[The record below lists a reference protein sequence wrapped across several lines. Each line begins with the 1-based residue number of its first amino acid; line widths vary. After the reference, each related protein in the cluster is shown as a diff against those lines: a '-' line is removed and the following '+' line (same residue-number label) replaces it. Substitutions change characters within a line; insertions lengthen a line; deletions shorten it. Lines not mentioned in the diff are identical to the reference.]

1 MKRKLKGLLG
11 MAVMV
16 ATVLSTAGTIPS
28 MAAEKTETEDNN
40 RLEKASS
47 LSLNE
52 NMKGSLSDEDDVD
65 FYKFEIP
72 DDGKVSITFKHEY
85 AKGSF
90 TTDEAILWKSQIYNA
105 EGENLLVS
113 ENYDE
118 YAGKNK
124 EEQEGRTIGLPR
136 GTYYLK
142 VEKGQFDHSEKE
154 YTLKVNYTKT
164 DDYEIEDNDVQ
175 KRAFSIPVNKETYG
189 SLMTASDVD
198 WFAFEIPDDGKV
210 SITFK
215 HEYAKGRVTTDEAI
229 LWTSQIYNAE
239 GENLLV
245 SENYDEY
252 AGKNKEEQEGRTIG
266 LPRGTYYL
274 KVESDSYSGKEYM
287 LKVNVSVPDMGWI
300 NMLDGKSYWYEGKV
314 RQGTYDDPQ
323 GVLGDGTVRGREICD
338 MSQKDD
344 AGQDGVWFWLDS
356 VYNGAKATG
365 KEVWMPYIYQ
375 NEAEWSEEDIERI
388 AAESDY
394 GMEGMGRCVRDA
406 IKNKDGKWVRYDN
419 DGKMLKGWVEIKGD
433 LATAYPD
440 QKGNTYY
447 YDTRTGL
454 MAKGWVKIDGKDY
467 FFDEVTGVL
476 Q

>member
-16 ATVLSTAGTIPS
+16 ATVQSTAGTIPS

-90 TTDEAILWKSQIYNA
+90 TTDEAILWK
-105 EGENLLVS
+105 
-113 ENYDE
+113 
-118 YAGKNK
+118 
-124 EEQEGRTIGLPR
+124 
-136 GTYYLK
+136 
-142 VEKGQFDHSEKE
+142 
-154 YTLKVNYTKT
+154 
-164 DDYEIEDNDVQ
+164 
-175 KRAFSIPVNKETYG
+175 
-189 SLMTASDVD
+189 
-198 WFAFEIPDDGKV
+198 
-210 SITFK
+210 
-215 HEYAKGRVTTDEAI
+215 
-229 LWTSQIYNAE
+229 SQIYNAE

-365 KEVWMPYIYQ
+365 K
-375 NEAEWSEEDIERI
+375 
-388 AAESDY
+388 
-394 GMEGMGRCVRDA
+394 
-406 IKNKDGKWVRYDN
+406 
-419 DGKMLKGWVEIKGD
+419 
-433 LATAYPD
+433 
-440 QKGNTYY
+440 
-447 YDTRTGL
+447 
-454 MAKGWVKIDGKDY
+454 
-467 FFDEVTGVL
+467 
-476 Q
+476 